1 LDVLSQLTRRSDRRR
16 VAFLAWGCD
25 RIGGAEAARQ
35 GDHDRA
41 NDRLSTAKE
50 ILEGYLMECLDG

>member
-1 LDVLSQLTRRSDRRR
+1 V
-16 VAFLAWGCD
+16 GYD

-41 NDRLSTAKE
+41 NDRLSTAEE